1 MLDKTFYSNGK
12 LLLTAEYLV
21 LDGAKAL
28 ALPTKFGQ
36 DLVVEELNSPKLIW
50 KSFDENNNSWFEAE
64 FDMNGFEIIKS
75 DKDIQTTKTLQ
86 NILKE
91 AKKIIPI
98 DIGTE
103 FLKNSNGF
111 QITTKLS
118 FPRNWGLGTSST
130 LINNIAKWL
139 KVSSFELLKNSF
151 GGSGYDIACAENNT
165 PILFRL
171 INGKPIIESIEFN
184 PPFKEQLYFVHLNKK
199 QNSREGIK
207 NYRNFSGSIQEIS
220 NEISVLTEMF
230 LTAKDIKTFENAMLQ
245 HEGIISNVIKEKPIQ
260 KVLFSDYFGQIKSL
274 GAWGG
279 DFILATGNKK
289 TPAYFKSK
297 GFHTVISY
305 KDMIL

>member
-36 DLVVEELNSPKLIW
+36 NLVVEELNSPKLIW

-75 DKDIQTTKTLQ
+75 DKDIQTTRTLQ
-86 NILKE
+86 KILKE
-91 AKKIIPI
+91 AKKIIPME
-98 DIGTE
+98 IGTG

-139 KVSSFELLKNSF
+139 KINSFELLKNSF

-184 PPFKEQLYFVHLNKK
+184 PSFKEQLYFVHLNKK

-220 NEISVLTEMF
+220 DEISVLTEMF

-260 KVLFSDYFGQIKSL
+260 KVLFSDYFGQTKSL

>member
-1 MLDKTFYSNGK
+1 MKQYYSNGK
-12 LLLTAEYLV
+12 LLLTAEYMV

-36 DLVVEELNSPKLIW
+36 DLLVEKISLPKLIW
-50 KSFDENNNSWFEAE
+50 KSFDENNNTWFEAE
-64 FDMNGFEIIKS
+64 FDLNGFEIIKP
-75 DKDIQTTKTLQ
+75 DNDLLATKTLQ
-86 NILKE
+86 KILKE
-91 AKKIIPI
+91 A
-98 DIGTE
+98 
-103 FLKNSNGF
+103 F
-111 QITTKLS
+111 KLS
-118 FPRNWGLGTSST
+118 SKENREDFLPTENGIKINTNLTFPRNWGLGTSST

-165 PILFRL
+165 PILFQL
-171 INGKPIIESIEFN
+171 NNEKPIIESIEFN
-184 PPFKEQLYFVHLNKK
+184 PSFKEQLYFVHLNKK

-207 NYRNFSGSIQEIS
+207 KYRNFSGSIHEIS
-220 NEISVLTEMF
+220 DEISVLTELF
-230 LTAKDIKTFENAMLQ
+230 LTAKDIKTFESAMLQ

-260 KVLFSDYFGQIKSL
+260 KALFSNYFGQTKSL

-297 GFHTVISY
+297 GFHTVIAY

>member
-1 MLDKTFYSNGK
+1 MKQFYSNGK

-36 DLVVEELNSPKLIW
+36 DLVVEEINTPKLIW
-50 KSFDENNNSWFEAE
+50 KSFDENNNTWFEAE
-64 FDMNGFEIIKS
+64 FDLDGFEIIKPG
-75 DKDIQTTKTLQ
+75 KDIQTTKTLQ
-86 NILKE
+86 KILKE
-91 AKKIIPI
+91 AKKLIPL
-98 DIGTE
+98 DLGTG

-118 FPRNWGLGTSST
+118 FPINWGLGTSST
-130 LINNIAKWL
+130 LINNIAKWF
-139 KVSSFELLKNSF
+139 KINSFELLKNSF
-151 GGSGYDIACAENNT
+151 GGSGYDIACAENNM
-165 PILFRL
+165 PILFQL
-171 INGKPIIESIEFN
+171 NIEKPIIESVDFN

-207 NYRNFSGSIQEIS
+207 KYRNFSGSMLHIADEIS
-220 NEISVLTEMF
+220 ILTEMF
-230 LTAKDIKTFENAMLQ
+230 LKAKDLKTFESAMLQ

-260 KVLFSDYFGQIKSL
+260 KALFSDYFGQTKSL

-289 TPAYFKSK
+289 TPAYFKNK
-297 GFHTVISY
+297 GFQTVVSY
-305 KDMIL
+305 QDMIL

>member
-1 MLDKTFYSNGK
+1 MKQYYSNGK

-36 DLVVEELNSPKLIW
+36 DLVVEESNSPKLIW

-64 FDMNGFEIIKS
+64 FDINGFEIIKS
-75 DKDIQTTKTLQ
+75 DKDIQATRTLQ
-86 NILKE
+86 KILKE
-91 AKKIIPI
+91 AKKIIPM
-98 DIGTE
+98 DIGTGY
-103 FLKNSNGF
+103 FKNSNGF

-118 FPRNWGLGTSST
+118 FPINWGLGTSST

-139 KVSSFELLKNSF
+139 KVNSFELLKNSF
-151 GGSGYDIACAENNT
+151 GGSGYDVACAENNT

-171 INGKPIIESIEFN
+171 INGKPIIEPIEFN
-184 PPFKEQLYFVHLNKK
+184 PSFKEQLYFVHLNKK

-220 NEISVLTEMF
+220 DEISVLTEMF
-230 LTAKDIKTFENAMLQ
+230 LTAKDIKTFESAMLQ

-260 KVLFSDYFGQIKSL
+260 KVLFSDYFGQTKSL

-289 TPAYFKSK
+289 TPTYFKSK

>member
-1 MLDKTFYSNGK
+1 MKQYYSNGK

-50 KSFDENNNSWFEAE
+50 KSFDENNNTWFDAE
-64 FDMNGFEIIKS
+64 FDLNGFEIIKP
-75 DKDIQTTKTLQ
+75 DNDLPATKTLQ
-86 NILKE
+86 KILKE
-91 AKKIIPI
+91 A
-98 DIGTE
+98 
-103 FLKNSNGF
+103 F
-111 QITTKLS
+111 KLS
-118 FPRNWGLGTSST
+118 SKENREDFLSTKNGIKINTNLTFSRNWGLGTSST

-139 KVSSFELLKNSF
+139 KVNSFELLKNSF

-171 INGKPIIESIEFN
+171 NNKKPIIESVEFN
-184 PPFKEQLYFVHLNKK
+184 PSFKEQLYFVHLNKK
-199 QNSREGIK
+199 QNSRDGIK
-207 NYRNFSGSIQEIS
+207 KYRNFNESIQEIAD
-220 NEISVLTEMF
+220 EISVLTEMF
-230 LTAKDIKTFENAMLQ
+230 LTAKDIKIFESAMLQ

-260 KVLFSDYFGQIKSL
+260 KVLFSDYFGQTKSL

-297 GFHTVISY
+297 GFHTVIAY

>member
-1 MLDKTFYSNGK
+1 MKQFYSNGK

-36 DLVVEELNSPKLIW
+36 DLVVEEINTPKLIW
-50 KSFDENNNSWFEAE
+50 KSFDENNNTWFEAE
-64 FDMNGFEIIKS
+64 FDLDGFEIIKPG
-75 DKDIQTTKTLQ
+75 KDIQTTKTLQ
-86 NILKE
+86 KILKE
-91 AKKIIPI
+91 AKKLIPL
-98 DIGTE
+98 DLGTG

-118 FPRNWGLGTSST
+118 FPINWGLGTSST
-130 LINNIAKWL
+130 LINNIAKWF
-139 KVSSFELLKNSF
+139 KINSFELLKNSF

-165 PILFRL
+165 PILFQL
-171 INGKPIIESIEFN
+171 SIEKPIIESVDFN

-207 NYRNFSGSIQEIS
+207 KYQNFSGSMLHIADEIS
-220 NEISVLTEMF
+220 ILTEMF
-230 LTAKDIKTFENAMLQ
+230 LKAKDLKTFESAMLQ

-260 KVLFSDYFGQIKSL
+260 KALFSDYFGQTKSL

-289 TPAYFKSK
+289 TPAYFKNK
-297 GFHTVISY
+297 GFQTVVSY
-305 KDMIL
+305 QDMIL

>member
-1 MLDKTFYSNGK
+1 MKQFYSNGK

-36 DLVVEELNSPKLIW
+36 DLVVEEINTPKLIW
-50 KSFDENNNSWFEAE
+50 KSFDENNNTWFEAE
-64 FDMNGFEIIKS
+64 FDLDGFEIIKPG
-75 DKDIQTTKTLQ
+75 KDIQTTKTLQ
-86 NILKE
+86 KILKE
-91 AKKIIPI
+91 AKKLIPL
-98 DIGTE
+98 DLGTG

-118 FPRNWGLGTSST
+118 FPINWGLGTSST
-130 LINNIAKWL
+130 LINNIAKWF
-139 KVSSFELLKNSF
+139 KINSFELLKNSF

-165 PILFRL
+165 PILFQL
-171 INGKPIIESIEFN
+171 NIEKPIIESVDFN

-207 NYRNFSGSIQEIS
+207 KYQNFSGSMLHIADEIS
-220 NEISVLTEMF
+220 ILTEMF
-230 LTAKDIKTFENAMLQ
+230 LKAKDLKTFESAMLQ

-260 KVLFSDYFGQIKSL
+260 KALFSDYFGQTKSL

-289 TPAYFKSK
+289 TPAYFKNK
-297 GFHTVISY
+297 GFQTVVSY
-305 KDMIL
+305 QDMIL